1 MPSISK
7 EDYLKSIYK
16 FQNENGDSVS
26 TADIAADLDVSNAAT
41 SDMAKKLAAQ
51 GFIKYEKYKGLKLT
65 GKGEKIALNILR
77 RHRLW
82 ELFLIKVLG
91 LSWSEVHR
99 EAENLE
105 HNTSEFLIDKID
117 ELLNFPE
124 FDPHGSPIPQKN
136 GEVPKLPD
144 MIPLSKAVEGKRY
157 QIKNVHDESE
167 DLINYLTKL
176 NLVLNKKIKIIEKL
190 NFDNSMIIENDGE
203 NITVSE
209 KLTNSVFV
217 TKI

>member
-7 EDYLKSIYK
+7 EDYLKSVYK
-16 FQNENGDSVS
+16 FQNEHGNTVS

-41 SDMAKKLAAQ
+41 SDMAKKLAAK
-51 GFIKYEKYKGLKLT
+51 GFITYAPYKGLKLT
-65 GKGEKIALNILR
+65 AKGEKVALNILR

-82 ELFLIKVLG
+82 ELFLIKVLD
-91 LSWSEVHR
+91 LSWSEVHK

-117 ELLNFPE
+117 ELLEFPE
-124 FDPHGSPIPQKN
+124 FDPHGSPIPKKN
-136 GEVPKLPD
+136 GDLPKSPE
-144 MIPLSKAVEGKRY
+144 MIPLSKAISGKEYR
-157 QIKNVHDESE
+157 ISKVHDKDE
-167 DLINYLTKL
+167 DLIKYLTKL
-176 NLVLNKKIKIIEKL
+176 SLTLNKKIKVVEKL
-190 NFDNSMIIENDGE
+190 NFDNSLIIESGGM

-209 KLTNSVFV
+209 KLSENVFV

>member
-7 EDYLKSIYK
+7 EDYLKSVYK
-16 FQNENGDSVS
+16 FQNKNGDSVS

-51 GFIKYEKYKGLKLT
+51 GFVTHERYKGLKLT
-65 GKGEKIALNILR
+65 AKGEKVALNILR

-105 HNTSEFLIDKID
+105 HNTSDFLIDKID

-124 FDPHGSPIPQKN
+124 FDPHGSPIPKKN

-144 MIPLSKAVEGKRY
+144 MIQLSKALEGKRY

-176 NLVLNKKIKIIEKL
+176 NLTLNKKVKIIEKL
-190 NFDNSMIIENDGE
+190 NFDNSMIIENDGI
-203 NITVSE
+203 NITISE
-209 KLTNSVFV
+209 KISKSVFV